1 MNFKINFAYLFL
13 FLSVLFWAG
22 NFIVGKYA
30 SYYQIPPWSGN
41 FYRWFFAWLILL
53 PFTFTEI
60 ISKKNYIL
68 ENYKFYIL
76 LGITSV
82 TIFNSIVYYSL
93 NFTQVISGVL
103 MISTIPVMIM
113 FISSIL
119 KIERTNIFQIL
130 GVICSFIGVIL
141 IITKANFDLL
151 VNLDFNK
158 GDLTMVIAMLS
169 WATYSA
175 LLKKRKHELSQLS
188 LLEVIIT
195 FGLIFLI
202 PIYITEYS
210 LGFEITLNKPFIL
223 VLIYVVLFP
232 GLAAF
237 ICWIKG
243 ISLIGPNRSGVFLH
257 LMPILSALMAMII
270 FKEKFMLYHL
280 LGAFFILSGI
290 ILSNRKSTNALS
302 SYFRRLSKYITAVCR
317 FKKTILK
324 V

>member
-1 MNFKINFAYLFL
+1 MNFKINFAYIFL
-13 FLSVLFWAG
+13 FLAVFFWAG
-22 NFIVGKYA
+22 NFIVGKFA
-30 SYYQIPPWSGN
+30 SYYEIPPFSLN

-53 PFTFTEI
+53 PFTFKEI
-60 ISKKNYIL
+60 ILKKNYIL

-82 TIFNSIVYYSL
+82 TIFNSIVYYAL

-119 KIERTNIFQIL
+119 KIEKTNIFQIF

-141 IITKANFDLL
+141 IITKANFELL

-158 GDLTMVIAMLS
+158 GDLTMVVAMFS

-202 PIYITEYS
+202 PIYIAEYN
-210 LGFEITLNKPFIL
+210 LGFKINLNKPFVL

-232 GLAAF
+232 GLASF

-243 ISLIGPNRSGVFLH
+243 ISLIGANRAGAFLH
-257 LMPILSALMAMII
+257 LMPILSATMAIII
-270 FKEKFMLYHL
+270 FSEKFMFYHL
-280 LGAFFILSGI
+280 LGAIFILSGI
-290 ILSNRKSTNALS
+290 ILSNRKSTNA
-302 SYFRRLSKYITAVCR
+302 
-317 FKKTILK
+317 
-324 V
+324 